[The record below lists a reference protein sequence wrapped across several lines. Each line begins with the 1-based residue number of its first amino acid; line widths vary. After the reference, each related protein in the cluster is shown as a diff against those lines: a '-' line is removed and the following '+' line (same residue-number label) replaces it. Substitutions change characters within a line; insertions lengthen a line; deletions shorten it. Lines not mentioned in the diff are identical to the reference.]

1 MDGDFK
7 SSMASGK
14 GGNKTSCGG
23 RCRLCSKF
31 EVDTDGVLSIC
42 TLFDDES
49 RLIWLLNLIWFVDVF
64 GVRLFRLATLETRIG
79 VSARC
84 WCTSSLC
91 SGTGTGTGTCS
102 ISISDSGKCV
112 LTICCGMLV
121 IIGSVDC
128 CKRWLFTPSLFDV
141 CLLRSSFSSRTIP
154 SPPKSL
160 IKLEV
165 EEW

>member
-23 RCRLCSKF
+23 RCRPCSKF
-31 EVDTDGVLSIC
+31 DVDTDGVLSIC

-49 RLIWLLNLIWFVDVF
+49 RLIWLLNLIWFEDVF

-91 SGTGTGTGTCS
+91 SDTGS
-102 ISISDSGKCV
+102 ISSSGKCV

-128 CKRWLFTPSLFDV
+128 CKKWLFTPSLFDV